1 MVRFACRN
9 SIPPAPVSSPRVMTV
24 VLCAGCVG
32 WGSSASVAV
41 RAVIVATVLV
51 AVAMMRW

>member
-24 VLCAGCVG
+24 ALCAGCVG